1 MKKLVFIFLILCF
14 NSNIQ
19 ADNNTT
25 KSSII
30 VNNEN
35 DYIKQKEELIS
46 LKEELDNFYLTKE
59 QEFIK
64 HKIELEAIKQ
74 SIEIEKKEIS
84 SLKKQN
90 EQILKEIQNKVAGKT
105 TKVFNKMK
113 PKIAGKIFNKMMTEG
128 KEKVVFDIM
137 IKIKEKQVTD
147 IMKYLDIEYA
157 SILTNKLET
166 YKKIK
171 QTNR

>member
-1 MKKLVFIFLILCF
+1 MKRLIFSSLILF
-14 NSNIQ
+14 FSININ
-19 ADNNTT
+19 ADNNIT
-25 KSSII
+25 
-30 VNNEN
+30 VNSEN

-64 HKIELEAIKQ
+64 QRAELESIKQ
-74 SIEIEKKEIS
+74 IIEKDKKDIL

-90 EQILKEIQNKVAGKT
+90 QQILKEIQNKVAGKT

-147 IMKYLDIEYA
+147 VMKYLDIEYA
-157 SILTNKLET
+157 SILTDRLEN

-171 QTNR
+171 QIKEGE